1 MYGNLKKTYKP
12 KHRRLKRK
20 SLKKKWMKWIGG
32 GTHGGAD
39 TDDELLAEYAPQDAI
54 IAEAESKEAKT
65 LRAEDDAENKA
76 IHAESL
82 AKISEE
88 AETIANTAEKD
99 ADGAGMFPMQN
110 SDDPKQTRK
119 NADLAKNEANIAQKE
134 ANESKR
140 DANLARSEIHDSQQ
154 VTAKPIGETMTA
166 DSFDTSQ
173 VTAKPIGETMTA
185 DSFAKPVSAKPIG
198 ETMTADS
205 FDTSQ
210 VTAKPIG
217 ETMTADSFANSNA
230 STQDTQNTNVS
241 DTDNIFESQKAN
253 ILQHTN
259 PENNNIPVTEET
271 LENINTNI
279 TKDAV
284 SSNELSSVEDSNDVY
299 NKVYDSYIK
308 QGNGKAI
315 ATEYG
320 LIALAQLY
328 AKNNGK
334 TNEEIKDD
342 VQKYVMANN
351 LNDSEFE
358 QAFKTFVEEGT
369 VTPPGTSGTKTLLKN
384 INIPALLPPAPSTIV
399 EPTTATEINNNEP
412 AIASEINNNEPAI
425 ATELNNNEP
434 ATAIP
439 QVIVEPNQDQSL
451 ATPVES
457 TGKQYNISTANMTKM
472 LNEYKVKLDKLQK
485 QINSIENNGKI
496 TINVSNDG
504 SADDSSG
511 VAMEMVNNLLP
522 FLALFT

>member
-154 VTAKPIGETMTA
+154 VT
-166 DSFDTSQ
+166 
-173 VTAKPIGETMTA
+173 
-185 DSFAKPVSAKPIG
+185 AKPIG